1 MHNYGTDSLSLK
13 LPQDYLSNRRKTTK
27 VDFKFSTCKKIIFG
41 VLQGSILGL
50 ILFNLFMCEIFL
62 FLHEAQSSGY
72 ADDNTPFVVR
82 DNISDVIADL
92 KEIGTKLLIWFSD
105 NQMKLNADK
114 CHLLMNTKDQN
125 FLKIGNFNIKN
136 SCSEKLLGII
146 FDFKLKFSHIEDI
159 CKKATRKF
167 NALSSIVPC
176 MDISR
181 RKVLMDTF
189 FKSHVNCCPLI

>member
-1 MHNYGTDSLSLK
+1 MHNYGTDLLSLK
-13 LPQDYLSNRRKTTK
+13 LPQDYLSNRWQTKK

-62 FLHEAQSSGY
+62 FLHEAQFSGY

-82 DNISDVIADL
+82 DNISDVIAAL
-92 KEIGTKLLIWFSD
+92 KEIGRKLLIWFSD

-136 SCSEKLLGII
+136 SCSKKILGII